1 MTEKEC
7 RRMLHYM
14 LGLLSPAEYDMPR
27 KKKRKMARKNANIR
41 KFRKVWNEYVV
52 ETLNDDVL
60 R

>member
-27 KKKRKMARKNANIR
+27 KKKRKMTRKKVKLR
-41 KFRKVWNEYVV
+41 KLLKLCNECIG
-52 ETLNDDVL
+52 EALNDGIL